1 MRGIHLFTAVIF
13 AGILLAAPM
22 SSSAELARG
31 SIMIHAR
38 LCPAGAIQ
46 LFRDCHDVPG
56 PAGIMYTV
64 DSRVPKATNLSG
76 NVSFGQVTAGD
87 HLIRVTSGFDP
98 AAYSRLA
105 GYCSNSTTGIYPHVA
120 IITFQPNPQFWVRV
134 GSGSRLTCDLY
145 YIP

>member
-13 AGILLAAPM
+13 AAILLAAPM
-22 SSSAELARG
+22 SSSAETARG

-38 LCPAGAIQ
+38 LCPAGALQ
-46 LFRDCHDVPG
+46 LFRDCHDAPG
-56 PAGIMYTV
+56 PIGIMYTV
-64 DSRVPKATNLSG
+64 DSRTPKATDPLG
-76 NVSFGQVTAGD
+76 NVSFGRVTAGD
-87 HLIRVTSGFDP
+87 HLIRVASGFAP
-98 AAYSRLA
+98 AAYSRVA
-105 GYCSNSTTGIYPHVA
+105 GFCSNSTTGIYPHVA